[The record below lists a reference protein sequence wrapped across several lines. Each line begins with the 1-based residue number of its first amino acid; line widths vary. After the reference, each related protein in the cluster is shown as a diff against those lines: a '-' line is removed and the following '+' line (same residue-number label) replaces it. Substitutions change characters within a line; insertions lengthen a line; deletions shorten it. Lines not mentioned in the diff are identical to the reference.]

1 MASPVISVIIP
12 VYGVEKYIERCAR
25 SLFGQTMTESIEF
38 IFVNDC
44 TPDHSIE
51 ILNDVLAE
59 YPGRQ
64 SQTHIIHHPE
74 NRGLPTARRTGI
86 DASCGQYIVH
96 CDSDDWMDQ
105 NALQIL
111 SEKVV
116 GENLDMVIYNN
127 YVVRENKVY
136 STSPADKI
144 MTLRTVLADVL
155 SHKMKY
161 TVWCKMAKREVY
173 QRTDFIYPIANQG
186 EDFVFSVQLCHY
198 CKRIGYIPQPLYF
211 YAHNPFSLVNGKTEE
226 WCLSRKDGF
235 GKNIDVVIDFL
246 KNRNL
251 YDEYGTYLLAPK
263 LECRNHLLPYI
274 EKYYDL
280 WRSTYPELDTWETFW
295 KFPLKLKIKYLLI
308 RLHFYKVYF
317 GLQKIL
323 HKLR

>member
-1 MASPVISVIIP
+1 MDIFISVIIP

-25 SLFGQTMTESIEF
+25 SLFGQTMTEGVEF
-38 IFVNDC
+38 IFVDDC

-86 DASCGQYIVH
+86 DSACGQYIVH

-111 SEKVV
+111 SKNVV
-116 GENLDMVIYNN
+116 AENLDMVIYNN
-127 YVVRENKVY
+127 YVVRENKIY
-136 STSPADKI
+136 STFPADKNI
-144 MTLRTVLADVL
+144 EIRTLLSDVL
-155 SHKMKY
+155 SHKFRY
-161 TVWCKMAKREVY
+161 TVWCKMVRREIY
-173 QRTDFIYPIANQG
+173 QRADFVYPILNQG
-186 EDFVFSVQLCHY
+186 EDFVFSAQLGY
-198 CKRIGYIPQPLYF
+198 YSKSVEYIPDPLYF
-211 YAHNPFSLVNGKTEE
+211 YAYNPDSLVNNKTEE

-235 GKNIDVVIDFL
+235 GKNIDVVVEFL
-246 KNRNL
+246 KSHDL
-251 YDEYGTYLLAPK
+251 YDKYGACLLIPK

-280 WRSTYPELDTWETFW
+280 WRSTYPELDTWESFW

-308 RLHFYKVYF
+308 RLHFYKVYSI
-317 GLQKIL
+317 LQKIS
-323 HKLR
+323 HIIR